1 MQEILAIGFFQGLIL
16 SSLLFLKSR
25 QNKNFTWLMGLF
37 VLLISAFIA
46 GPLLNQ
52 WIGEPWGSFLVDPL
66 FLLIGPSFYGYILLL
81 SRPEKE
87 KSLKFHTIP
96 FFLYLPLLAF
106 FASKVYKT
114 QADPQSLKLI
124 YSSGFAVGLGI
135 IKFAHLLIYVGLS
148 FWELRNHQDRIQKI
162 FSNLKGKDLLWVK
175 YILISFLALS
185 LISLGFYLFALQNP
199 NWQNEI
205 TFFNLVLLSVFL
217 ISLTFYSF
225 HQKSIFDFRFK
236 SKEIQFSFA
245 SEKENP
251 KYEKSGLKEHEV
263 TKINQK
269 IDQWIQNKGYLDPEV
284 NLGVMADAI
293 GVSPYRISEVLGKY
307 RKTSFYDLI
316 NSHRIREIQ
325 QALSDPN
332 YAHLSILG
340 IAFEFGF
347 NAKSTFNTAFKK
359 FTGMSPS
366 EFKRSNN

>member
-1 MQEILAIGFFQGLIL
+1 MLKIFSYMQEILAIGFFQGLIL

-114 QADPQSLKLI
+114 QADPQSLKII

-205 TFFNLVLLSVFL
+205 TFFNLVLLSVFFNL
-217 ISLTFYSF
+217 PNFLFFSSEE
-225 HQKSIFDFRFK
+225 HFR
-236 SKEIQFSFA
+236 
-245 SEKENP
+245 
-251 KYEKSGLKEHEV
+251 L
-263 TKINQK
+263 
-269 IDQWIQNKGYLDPEV
+269 
-284 NLGVMADAI
+284 
-293 GVSPYRISEVLGKY
+293 
-307 RKTSFYDLI
+307 
-316 NSHRIREIQ
+316 
-325 QALSDPN
+325 
-332 YAHLSILG
+332 
-340 IAFEFGF
+340 
-347 NAKSTFNTAFKK
+347 
-359 FTGMSPS
+359 
-366 EFKRSNN
+366 